1 MQVLILPYGKAG
13 WSEKTRIMED
23 MLSPRPGQPLIFSDI
38 LVLVPSSRMK
48 RSYGRLF
55 LEIVER
61 VHASAALVPPEVVT
75 LYQFVQRLS
84 THLGGP
90 SLMDENSRLV
100 LLEGIVK
107 ELITGQS
114 AFGST
119 PDIIAPS
126 LSAAVAAM
134 IEQLASAGITPER
147 LRATVADSDFRDKAQ
162 VKMLIDA
169 YDRYEQ
175 SLAARNLADPAG
187 LLSVLADRFD
197 PGWLAPYSRI
207 IIDGIH
213 DAGGLQSRLL
223 KKITAPANCT
233 FLVEAPSAESIRSSH
248 ADHPLRLIRDFL
260 AAMGFRS
267 FGASTATADRDD
279 LFLSETLFSD
289 KTFEE
294 AARKA
299 PPPASFAKR
308 ISLLSAVNTREEV
321 SLIASNVKQSLRGG
335 TVPESILVAFP
346 ALDEYGP
353 LVEEIFIDYGI
364 PYNRAIGR
372 QLSTSPVT
380 TAVIALLRACQED
393 FSGPSL
399 LRIFSSPYLKFAG
412 HPAIAPALDRFM
424 RDRRIT
430 GGREKLLAAL
440 RRSAP
445 PAGTRYPS
453 RLPPHQKETG
463 AKPDTGETLD
473 LLAEP
478 LADLFTSLEP
488 FSVEETAPLSRWMER
503 LARLVAWSGIGSRVG
518 IIRGPLN
525 TNLQA
530 YKKLNETLASLSR
543 AGKLFPEYRYS
554 FSEWFFLLKKTLMH
568 TRFQVP
574 AEDEGGV
581 QILGLGETNVHAW
594 SEIYLG
600 GLVDG
605 KFPQRLPQNIFLP
618 EATLEALGVQPL
630 ERARA
635 NAAHH
640 FYRLLLSAPR
650 VTLLHPENEGD
661 RPVVPSAFLVELTPL
676 RKAGLINSGT
686 YSGTDKTGGI
696 QFSLKI
702 EESRSIPELAKAVV
716 NAANFSE
723 RRGRPFS
730 AEWLSDL
737 AAMMPER
744 SSELSSI
751 KAAAERRPPPSRPA
765 AIPQNKRTF
774 SVTEL
779 DAYLNCPYDYYVTTV
794 LGIEPLEEVTEDI
807 SPSDRG
813 SKVHAILKNFYSSWK
828 EPVTRENRGEA
839 RMLLAALA
847 GSAFSREADTFR
859 NRREKEL
866 FLTVMT
872 ERFLDAEE
880 EFWKQGMKPAYLEQ
894 RIEHYR
900 LVLANGEEVELAGKI
915 DRIDVDEK
923 GNFVIVDYKT
933 GGYPLPKVNADQD
946 IFQLPVYTAMALS
959 TLRGDG
965 PVLKKPVGLA
975 YYDLSGK
982 TGAGARDV
990 VLFNKEALA
999 DQPSSKPRASAKSA
1013 EEFEAILQYSVDKA
1027 RRAVEHILAG
1037 NFPSSPQDENKCRY
1051 CPNEVMC
1058 GEELPER

>member
-23 MLSPRPGQPLIFSDI
+23 MLAQRPGQPLIFNDI

-61 VHASAALVPPEVVT
+61 IHASAALVPPEVET
-75 LYQFVQRLS
+75 LHQFVQRLS

-134 IEQLASAGITPER
+134 IEQLASSGITPER
-147 LRATVADSDFRDKAQ
+147 LRAAVADSDFRDKAQ

-175 SLAARNLADPAG
+175 SLAARNLVDPAG
-187 LLSVLADRFD
+187 LLSVLAERFD
-197 PGWLAPYSRI
+197 PAWLAPYSRI

-213 DAGGLQSRLL
+213 DADDLQSRLL

-248 ADHPLRLIRDFL
+248 ADHPLRLTRDFL
-260 AAMGFRS
+260 AAMGLRS
-267 FGASTATADRDD
+267 FGASTAITDRDD
-279 LFLSETLFSD
+279 IFLSETLFSD

-299 PPPASFAKR
+299 PLPASFAKR
-308 ISLLSAVNTREEV
+308 IFVLSAVNTREEV

-353 LVEEIFIDYGI
+353 LVEEIFTDYGI

-380 TAVIALLRACQED
+380 TAVMALLRDCQED

-399 LRIFSSPYLKFAG
+399 LRIFSSPFLKFAE

-424 RDRRIT
+424 RDWRIT
-430 GGREKLLAAL
+430 GGREKVLTAL
-440 RRSAP
+440 HRGAP
-445 PAGTRYPS
+445 PAGELYHS
-453 RLPPHQKETG
+453 RLPPHQTV
-463 AKPDTGETLD
+463 AKPDSDETLD
-473 LLAEP
+473 LLAEHI
-478 LADLFTSLEP
+478 ADLFTSLEP
-488 FSVEETAPLSRWMER
+488 FSVKEIAPLSRWMER
-503 LARLVAWSGIGSRVG
+503 LGRLMAWSGIGSRVG

-530 YKKLNETLASLSR
+530 FKKLNETLASLSR

-600 GLVDG
+600 GLLDG

-618 EATLEALGVQPL
+618 EATLEALGVRSL

-650 VTLLHPENEGD
+650 VTLTHPENDVD

-676 RKAGLINSGT
+676 KKAGLINGGMEKPS
-686 YSGTDKTGGI
+686 GI

-716 NAANFSE
+716 SAASFSE

-730 AEWLSDL
+730 TGWLSDL
-737 AAMMPER
+737 AALMPER

-751 KAAAERRPPPSRPA
+751 KAAADRRPPPSRPV

-807 SPSDRG
+807 SPLDRG
-813 SKVHAILKNFYSSWK
+813 SKVHAILKNFYLSWK
-828 EPVTRENRGEA
+828 DPVTKENRGEA
-839 RMLLAALA
+839 RMFLATLA
-847 GSAFSREADTFR
+847 ESSFAREADTFR

-866 FLTVMT
+866 FLTVMV

-915 DRIDVDEK
+915 DRIDADEQ
-923 GNFVIVDYKT
+923 GNFIIVDYKT

-959 TLRGDG
+959 ALRGDG

-999 DQPSSKPRASAKSA
+999 SQPSSKPKASAKSA
-1013 EEFEAILQYSVDKA
+1013 EEFEAILRYSVDKA

-1037 NFPSSPQDENKCRY
+1037 NFPSSPQDDNKCRY
-1051 CPNEVMC
+1051 CPNETMC
-1058 GEELPER
+1058 GEEVPEER